1 MGRRKHKAKRKRGCL
16 GCGLAVMILVLCVE
30 MILAVG
36 VFHGKIKDK
45 LTAFL
50 SPEIPYQKVEID
62 EETLEQKYYYG
73 KISQGEQIAYMEI
86 LQGIKD
92 LEEEIYVHSSDA
104 KRTNQLLE
112 LVLKDSPEI
121 FWCDGTAKTTS
132 YEGEDN
138 YTVLKPSYLCD
149 KQERKKRQEEIDRE
163 VKKCLGGINENSTD
177 YDKILF
183 VFDYIVDTVDYD
195 SNAKDNQ
202 NIYSVFVGK
211 KSVCAGYSKAT
222 QYLLEKLGVFCTY
235 VTGKTKS
242 GENHAWNLVICEG
255 DYYYLDTTWGDPVF
269 LNEEEAVDK
278 DLFCYD
284 YMCCNDEE
292 LFRTHIP
299 DLEVTLPECKKMD
312 CNYYVVNDMYY
323 ENFDSES
330 ILDKMNE
337 TISRKGNPSLFKF
350 SDSETYQKA
359 KDEIFGELIEK
370 AAKNLSQWYGLQ
382 KVKYTYIDDSKLNK
396 IVIYWKYE

>member
-1 MGRRKHKAKRKRGCL
+1 MRQRKHRGNKKK
-16 GCGLAVMILVLCVE
+16 GCFGCILTVMILLLCVE
-30 MILAVG
+30 VIVAVG

-45 LTAFL
+45 LTAYL

-62 EETLEQKYYYG
+62 KEELEQKFYY
-73 KISQGEQIAYMEI
+73 EQISDEEKTAYMEI
-86 LQGIKD
+86 SQGIRD

-104 KRTNQLLE
+104 KRTNKLFE

-132 YEGEDN
+132 YEGKDK

-149 KQERKKRQEEIDRE
+149 EQERERRQKEIDRE
-163 VKKCLGGINENSTD
+163 VQKCLGGINKNATD
-177 YDKILF
+177 YDKILS

-195 SNAKDNQ
+195 SDAEDNQ

-235 VTGKTKS
+235 VTGKTEN
-242 GENHAWNLVICEG
+242 GENHAWNLVVCEG

-278 DLFCYD
+278 DLFSYD

-299 DLEVTLPECKKMD
+299 DSDVILPECTKMD
-312 CNYYVVNDMYY
+312 YNYYVVNGMYY
-323 ENFDSES
+323 EKNDSELM
-330 ILDKMNE
+330 LDKMNE
-337 TISRKGNPSLFKF
+337 TISKQGNPSLFKF
-350 SDSETYQKA
+350 SDSETYEKA
-359 KDEIFGELIEK
+359 KSEIFGTLLEQ

-382 KVKYTYIDDSKLNK
+382 RVKYTYIDDPKLNK